1 MFTGLSFLYTSQDKS
16 AGSPSVY
23 SWGLNS
29 SGQLGIGS
37 DISKGNPALIEELQS
52 SRIQSIH
59 TTGHSSSSVAINDL
73 GKVFTWGSGLNGVLG
88 HEDTDSNL
96 LIPTPVESLDRF
108 EFTKVSC
115 GVGHMA
121 GLTRGGVVITWGL
134 DDVGQCGQTNP
145 IQDKNLNKYS
155 PSAFKG
161 GKKANSVEI
170 PNGKKVID
178 VSCGRNFTAC
188 VTEDGEL
195 YTWGNARDYALGHGD
210 RTNQKVPKRVETLAG
225 TKVVKVACGRNFTV
239 ALDEKGDLYSWGS
252 NDNGQLG
259 LGITD
264 RIKQTPQKIR
274 VLTKVVQIEAGDFH
288 ILALTS
294 DGKVYTWG
302 AGSDGQLGHGNANNQ
317 NTPRQIPDIPLI
329 ARISAGGGHTA
340 LITQDFK
347 LWIFGRGRDGQLG
360 REGNIEAVASYRT
373 SPVLVDFFSSSRVL
387 QVSCGMHHTLA
398 LAEN

>member
-1 MFTGLSFLYTSQDKS
+1 MFSGLSLLFSNQDQTT
-16 AGSPSVY
+16 GSPSVY

-37 DISKGNPALIEELQS
+37 DISKGNPTLIEELKL
-52 SRIQSIH
+52 SRIQSVH
-59 TTGHSSSSVAINDL
+59 TTGHSNSSVALNDS
-73 GKVFTWGSGLNGVLG
+73 GKVFTWGSGLDGVLG

-96 LIPTPVESLDRF
+96 LIPTPVESLDKYSF
-108 EFTKVSC
+108 IQVSC
-115 GVGHMA
+115 GIGHMA
-121 GLTRGGVVITWGL
+121 GLTRDGLVITWGL
-134 DDVGQCGQTNP
+134 DDVGQCGHAEAK
-145 IQDKNLNKYS
+145 QDKNVTRYS
-155 PSAFKG
+155 PMAFKG
-161 GKKANSVEI
+161 GKKANAVEVSG
-170 PNGKKVID
+170 GKKVVD
-178 VSCGRNFTAC
+178 VSCGRHFTGC

-195 YTWGNARDYALGHGD
+195 HTWGNGRDYALGHGD
-210 RTNQKVPKRVETLAG
+210 RTNQKTPKKVEALADV
-225 TKVVKVACGRNFTV
+225 KIVKVGCGRNFVV

-259 LGITD
+259 LGTTD
-264 RIKQTPQKIR
+264 RIRQTPSKIR
-274 VLTKVVQIEAGDFH
+274 VLSKVVEIQAGDFH
-288 ILALTS
+288 AIALTA

-302 AGSDGQLGHGNANNQ
+302 AGGDGQLGHGNTNNQ

-373 SPVLVDFFSSSRVL
+373 RPVLVDFLKSSRVL

-398 LAEN
+398 LADP